1 MRSMSDQNH
10 IIIAID
16 GPAGAGKSTVA
27 KMVAS
32 RLSLLYIDSGAM
44 YRAVA
49 WKALSEKV
57 DISNERRVAEL
68 AKRMRIQLEPANE
81 GTRVFADGKEIT
93 HLIRT
98 PEVTDASSK
107 IATIAAVREVLVSRQ
122 QQMGRTRGVV
132 MEGRDIGTVV
142 FPGTPFKFYLD
153 ASSNERARRRKR
165 DLECAGHS
173 VRLQELE
180 REVIARDRRD
190 MSRAVGPLRKVE
202 GAFAIDTT
210 DMSIEQVVQAIVE
223 RVEAI
228 RKEAVKG

>member
-1 MRSMSDQNH
+1 MSDQNH